1 MLAGLSE
8 VAGAAED
15 GQAFWTQDQE
25 ERAMG
30 NGWSWKGWL
39 AAAALLAL
47 SGGVCAEGASVENV
61 RAQQRARS
69 RVVDVWYDL
78 VAPEGGVFEVSLAIG
93 GDGVEPPLSTVGG
106 DYGADIEPGRNKRI
120 EWDAGAD
127 WPGHVGSNFV
137 ATVTATKM
145 EEEDTGP
152 SKGMVRIPGGTN
164 SGNDPDSGSYS
175 LTVES
180 FYMDKTEVT
189 YAHWKRV
196 YNWAVAHGYSFD
208 HVGSGKRANHPV
220 HTVNWYDCVKWCNAR
235 SEMEGRTP
243 AYMVGGAVYRTGRG
257 SPSVN
262 LDGAGYRLPTTT
274 EWEYAARGGLHG
286 RRFPWGDTI
295 SHAKANYYGDSD
307 GWYGIYDLS
316 QGYHPRYNDGTYPY
330 TAPVASFAANRYGL
344 FDMAGNVWEWTTT
357 ASGASRHIRGGGWH
371 TIGINCR
378 CGGGLFTDTG
388 NPRLASYYNGFRSVR
403 RR

>member
-1 MLAGLSE
+1 MKKSGAWAKWGMRLLVGVGLLS
-8 VAGAAED
+8 GAA
-15 GQAFWTQDQE
+15 AW
-25 ERAMG
+25 
-30 NGWSWKGWL
+30 
-39 AAAALLAL
+39 
-47 SGGVCAEGASVENV
+47 GVQVENV

-93 GDGVEPPLSTVGG
+93 GGGVEPPLSTVGG

-127 WPGHVGSNFV
+127 WPGHAGSNFV

-164 SGNDPDSGSYS
+164 SGNDPEFGSYS

-189 YAHWKRV
+189 HAHWKRV

-208 HVGSGKRANHPV
+208 NAGSGKGANHPV
-220 HTVNWYDCVKWCNAR
+220 HTVNWYDSVKWCNAR

-243 AYMVGGAVYRTGRG
+243 AYTVGGAVYRTGRS

-262 LDGAGYRLPTTT
+262 LDGAGYRLPTET

-295 SHAKANYYGDSD
+295 SHAKANYYGYS
-307 GWYGIYDLS
+307 YGSSYDLS
-316 QGYHPRYNDGTYPY
+316 DGYHPRYNDGTTPY

-357 ASGASRHIRGGGWH
+357 ASGSYVSIRGGSWSNLG
-371 TIGINCR
+371 GFGCR
-378 CGGGLFTDTG
+378 CG
-388 NPRLASYYNGFRSVR
+388 SYGWDGPDGAYDACGFRSVR

>member
-1 MLAGLSE
+1 MKKSGAWAKWGMGLLVGVGLLS
-8 VAGAAED
+8 GAA
-15 GQAFWTQDQE
+15 AW
-25 ERAMG
+25 
-30 NGWSWKGWL
+30 
-39 AAAALLAL
+39 
-47 SGGVCAEGASVENV
+47 GASVENV

-78 VAPEGGVFEVSLAIG
+78 VAPEGGVYEVSLAIG
-93 GDGVEPPLSTVGG
+93 GDGVEPPLSSVGG
-106 DYGADIEPGRNKRI
+106 DWGADIEPGRNKRI
-120 EWDAGAD
+120 EWDAGTD
-127 WPGHVGSNFV
+127 WPGKAGSNFV

-164 SGNDPDSGSYS
+164 SGNDPDFGKYS

-196 YNWAVAHGYSFD
+196 YNWAVAHGYQFD
-208 HVGSGKRANHPV
+208 NPGSGKGAKHPV

-235 SEMEGRTP
+235 SEMEGRPPT
-243 AYMVGGAVYRTGRG
+243 YTVDGAVYRTGQSS
-257 SPSVN
+257 SPAVN

-274 EWEYAARGGLHG
+274 EWEYAARGGLQG

-295 SHAKANYYGDSD
+295 SHGKANYYGSSS
-307 GWYGIYDLS
+307 YSYDTS
-316 QGYHPRYNDGTYPY
+316 SGFHPRYDDGTYPC

-344 FDMAGNVWEWTTT
+344 FDMAGNVWEWTTP
-357 ASGASRHIRGGGWH
+357 ASGSYRDIRGGSWLNYGYY
-371 TIGINCR
+371 CR
-378 CGGGLFTDTG
+378 CG
-388 NPRLASYYNGFRSVR
+388 NNYWRYSANAYYYFIGFRAVR

>member
-1 MLAGLSE
+1 
-8 VAGAAED
+8 
-15 GQAFWTQDQE
+15 
-25 ERAMG
+25 MG

-93 GDGVEPPLSTVGG
+93 GGGVEPPLSTVGG

-164 SGNDPDSGSYS
+164 SGNDPDFGAYS

-196 YNWAVAHGYSFD
+196 YNWAVAHGYSFE
-208 HVGSGKRANHPV
+208 HAGSGKGANHPV

-243 AYMVGGAVYRTGRG
+243 AYMVGGAVYRTGRS
-257 SPSVN
+257 SPSEN
-262 LDGAGYRLPTTT
+262 LDGAGYRLPTMT
-274 EWEYAARGGLHG
+274 EWEYAARGGKKS

-295 SHAKANYYGDSD
+295 SHAKANYYGYSEDS
-307 GWYGIYDLS
+307 YDLS
-316 QGYHPRYNDGTYPY
+316 QGYHPRYNDGTSPY
-330 TAPVASFAANRYGL
+330 TAPVASFAANHYGL
-344 FDMAGNVWEWTTT
+344 FDMAGNVWEWTTI
-357 ASGASRHIRGGGWH
+357 ASGFNGAVRGGGW
-371 TIGINCR
+371 GNYGYFCR
-378 CGGGLFTDTG
+378 CGDGYWGGPGIAGHHD
-388 NPRLASYYNGFRSVR
+388 GFRTVR

>member
-1 MLAGLSE
+1 ME
-8 VAGAAED
+8 NR
-15 GQAFWTQDQE
+15 W
-25 ERAMG
+25 
-30 NGWSWKGWL
+30 NWKGWL
-39 AAAALLAL
+39 AAAAVLAVA
-47 SGGVCAEGASVENV
+47 GGVCARAAQVENV
-61 RAQQRARS
+61 RAQQRPRS

-78 VAPEGGVFEVSLAIG
+78 VSEEGGVFEVSLAIG
-93 GDGVEPPLSTVGG
+93 GGGVEPPLSTVGG
-106 DYGADIEPGRNKRI
+106 DIGANIIPGRNKKI

-127 WPGHVGSNFV
+127 WAQHVQSNFV
-137 ATVTATKM
+137 ATVTATRS
-145 EEEDTGP
+145 EADTGP

-164 SGNDPDSGSYS
+164 SGNDPDFGAYS

-208 HVGSGKRANHPV
+208 NAGKGKGANHPV

-243 AYMVGGAVYRTGRG
+243 AYMVGGAVYRTGRS

-295 SHAKANYYGDSD
+295 SHAKANYYGYSN
-307 GWYGIYDLS
+307 YYSYDLS
-316 QGYHPRYNDGTYPY
+316 QNYHPRYNDGTYPY
-330 TAPVASFAANRYGL
+330 TAPVASFSANRYGL

-357 ASGASRHIRGGGWH
+357 ASGSYGDVRGGSWASLG
-371 TIGINCR
+371 GGCR
-378 CGGGLFTDTG
+378 CGGDDWSGAGDDF
-388 NPRLASYYNGFRSVR
+388 GFRSVR